1 MKEQEKPVVRLQKS
15 AVKKN
20 PAKPNAPAADQ
31 PHKLAVRLTQGVNDA
46 LRSLIRYRGDL
57 SKMALDALTTTDLT
71 AADLVSSDEPMVADT
86 TISMPQAL
94 HKKLKRI
101 AADRHS
107 SMNIVVNTGLAHWL
121 AKQGLLRLT

>member
-1 MKEQEKPVVRLQKS
+1 MKEHEKPVVRLEKS
-15 AVKKN
+15 APKSLQ
-20 PAKPNAPAADQ
+20 AKPNATPTDQ

-57 SKMALDALTTTDLT
+57 SKMALDALNLT
-71 AADLVSSDEPMVADT
+71 AAGLVSGDEPMVADT

-94 HKKLKRI
+94 HKRLKRI

-107 SMNIVVNTGLAHWL
+107 SMNIIVNTGLAHWL